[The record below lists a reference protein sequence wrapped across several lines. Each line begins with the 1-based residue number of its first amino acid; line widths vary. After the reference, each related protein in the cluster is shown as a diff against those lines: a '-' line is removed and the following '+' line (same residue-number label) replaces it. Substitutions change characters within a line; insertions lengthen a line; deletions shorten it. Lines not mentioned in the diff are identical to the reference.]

1 MDSHKYLSISDQ
13 DDTSDYKMTS
23 ETPGVDNS
31 TEVILTERT
40 TCIQEDR
47 EISSEGNNKE
57 FSEQGLDI
65 KDKVSDHTEF
75 TEEYEVNESR
85 TCVNED
91 QLRSPNTSPKNFTSS
106 SKKKRKAVIDSSDS
120 ESDADSGNMNNN
132 IKKNDVP
139 DENKGNSETEEG
151 LSTNRIKKNFF
162 IGSSDSDS
170 DAEPGNVNNNIK
182 KSDVPDENISKNKT
196 KERLTT
202 SRIKKNSFIGSSDS
216 ESDGDISHKKEVKS
230 VIGENRHDSND
241 DVTQILEKKL
251 SEKLKSPKN
260 KFKKKRPILNSS
272 DNNTD
277 SDEGDSVKKST
288 EEKDKSDSSGESGS
302 DSGCDAHV
310 TTESEKTEKERP
322 KRFSKT
328 MAMQTTSEQQRL
340 KREQTINLP
349 CHTPTTKP
357 LTEFLK
363 RVPQFKKNT
372 PDWKRKEKTTST
384 QLPKSEERKSNF
396 QKLFEHK
403 PRLSLPGNEI
413 EFNIEGTEKSQQRSM
428 GLDSLMKRFAKH
440 TNVKKHSN
448 KKSVTI
454 EDPEVTSSGG
464 SRAIILEKLKSEMR
478 KKRQENHLEME
489 RQVKFYEEES
499 YMEDAEDQSDEGNS
513 DAGSNDGNGEE
524 NDDSEVEHAE
534 TNDDTNK
541 DHGENEKEDEKMKKD
556 NAKPLARPF
565 NRDNDTSPV
574 FEVPQLLQNENN
586 VEKDENLNWEDSS
599 STMSSI
605 LHPGQGDPTGRRIE
619 NSDGRLT
626 PFSKLLKSG
635 LLDSASKSHQEQSNE
650 VPSLSLPCENTQDLF
665 MESKEEK
672 EDYEDEPEISQHF
685 HLALDEDTQF
695 GQVLDSQ
702 GFIHDNKSKKNPQK
716 KLFDD
721 GELKMDSQFSMT
733 QVLGFCSGQFTAKE
747 DEKMDSDDKKDVSEG
762 EETKFYDQE
771 QDEKESRNDEKR
783 SIEDIFPKLLENS
796 TAIGNKIDNDDDT
809 GSEKGDEEDAVEEG
823 DDVEDNV
830 EESGNE
836 SEDADDEEEGEVENQ
851 AEEKKDEEQNDNE
864 EFDHEEVED
873 AVKKGITWQKKLFYE
888 EEAELSGSD
897 IGSEDE
903 ELGSE
908 YDEYEVDSD
917 AENIPTTEK
926 LKKQVHRIHQRK
938 MMDQDKREVRLLQEL
953 YFEDGDLG
961 EGNRRKR
968 NFRWRNSDV
977 GFGKDGEHKL
987 SDEENEEPLTEIDI
1001 KQRMERI
1008 ERENFI
1014 QQQEHSQKVEVLDE
1028 CSQMIL
1034 EKISSEDKPS
1044 TPSFVEPRKK
1054 TRSLSNTKPQGIKR
1068 SGSFIGSHKA
1078 SQQIILNTGAI
1089 INTKPGKSFVFQTAE
1104 ALKTQSK
1111 SRKDK
1116 VADDESFVEPP
1127 RKMTKL
1133 SQHELPKRSKS
1144 IFKLM

>member
-1 MDSHKYLSISDQ
+1 
-13 DDTSDYKMTS
+13 MTS

-31 TEVILTERT
+31 IEVILTERT
-40 TCIQEDR
+40 TCIQED
-47 EISSEGNNKE
+47 SSKSNNKK
-57 FSEQGLDI
+57 FAEQGLDN

-75 TEEYEVNESR
+75 TEEYEVRENR
-85 TCVNED
+85 TCVNKS
-91 QLRSPNTSPKNFTSS
+91 QLQSPNTSPKNITSS

-120 ESDADSGNMNNN
+120 ESDADSCNVNNN

-139 DENKGNSETEEG
+139 YEKKGNSETEEG

-162 IGSSDSDS
+162 IDSSDSES
-170 DAEPGNVNNNIK
+170 ESGNVSNNIK
-182 KSDVPDENISKNKT
+182 KRDVSDEIKSKNKAEE
-196 KERLTT
+196 KLTT
-202 SRIKKNSFIGSSDS
+202 SRIKKNCLIGSSDS
-216 ESDGDISHKKEVKS
+216 ESDDDISHKKEVKS
-230 VIGENRHDSND
+230 FIGENRHDSGD
-241 DVTQILEKKL
+241 DVTRILKNKL
-251 SEKLKSPKN
+251 GDNADNENDKSKSPKN
-260 KFKKKRPILNSS
+260 KFKKKRPILDSS
-272 DNNTD
+272 DNNSD
-277 SDEGDSVKKST
+277 SDEDDSVKKST
-288 EEKDKSDSSGESGS
+288 EEKDKRDSSGESGS
-302 DSGCDAHV
+302 DSGCDDHV
-310 TTESEKTEKERP
+310 TTESEKKEKERP

-363 RVPQFKKNT
+363 RVPQLKKNT
-372 PDWKRKEKTTST
+372 PDWKRKEKTTSK

-413 EFNIEGTEKSQQRSM
+413 EFNIEGTEKSQQRSK

-440 TNVKKHSN
+440 TNVKKHNN

-454 EDPEVTSSGG
+454 EDPDVTNSGG

-499 YMEDAEDQSDEGNS
+499 YMEDAEDQSDEENS
-513 DAGSNDGNGEE
+513 DADSNNENGEE
-524 NDDSEVEHAE
+524 NNDSEVEHAE
-534 TNDDTNK
+534 ANDDTNK
-541 DHGENEKEDEKMKKD
+541 DHGENKKEDEKMKKD
-556 NAKPLARPF
+556 DAKLARPF

-650 VPSLSLPCENTQDLF
+650 IPSLSLPCENTQDLF

-672 EDYEDEPEISQHF
+672 EDYEDEPDISQHF

-702 GFIHDNKSKKNPQK
+702 GFIHDNKSKKKPQK

-747 DEKMDSDDKKDVSEG
+747 DEKMESDDKKDVLEG

-783 SIEDIFPKLLENS
+783 SIEDIFPRLLENS
-796 TAIGNKIDNDDDT
+796 VATGNKNDNEDDT

-836 SEDADDEEEGEVENQ
+836 SEDADDEEEEGVENRT
-851 AEEKKDEEQNDNE
+851 EENKDEEQNDNE
-864 EFDHEEVED
+864 EFECEEVDD
-873 AVKKGITWQKKLFYE
+873 AVKKGKTWQKKLFYE

-1034 EKISSEDKPS
+1034 EKIISEDKPS

-1054 TRSLSNTKPQGIKR
+1054 NRSLSNTKPQGIKR

-1078 SQQIILNTGAI
+1078 SQEVILNTGAI

-1111 SRKDK
+1111 SRKNK

-1127 RKMTKL
+1127 RKITKL